1 MHSCRVD
8 PRSGLTSDI
17 NPNANPLVESDHG
30 PAIAALPSYG
40 PGIGSSPSQ
49 LAGSL
54 SQLVQTMAGF
64 GAGHEGIA
72 SLSGTGQ
79 NDVANPSVLA
89 TNFFHHHG

>member
-8 PRSGLTSDI
+8 PRSGTSDI
-17 NPNANPLVESDHG
+17 NLNANPLVESDHE
-30 PAIAALPSYG
+30 PAIAALPHG

-54 SQLVQTMAGF
+54 SQLVQTMAGL

-79 NDVANPSVLA
+79 NDVANPGVLA
-89 TNFFHHHG
+89 ANLFHHHG